1 MISSSSC
8 FCLLFGASP
17 WGLHGMVC
25 LSVPG
30 ELWVTR
36 NFSFNG
42 TGFRSQL
49 LSHFY
54 MNKLRTRHRSKRPRF
69 WSQLLLTV
77 WMILH
82 KFNHHIKKKKKKRK
96 AGERCRLCFLQVPS
110 SLVSLWRQVEW
121 PEFQPL
127 NSREA
132 ERQAAVETLHASQ
145 TTSYKSTAYTCL
157 SGKWAEK
164 GIHFRKSNCVKEL
177 IPEES
182 WIDSPLRRLVSCDEQ
197 SCRENL
203 HIHNSITLVDNK
215 FPNGT
220 RATLMSGKMQMLWN
234 NFTMDANGSSVLT
247 LSLKW
252 PETCKED
259 PVRSDSIVQLLRHTI
274 RKTLKIQ
281 SRNPEFGGLGI
292 FACRAKM
299 DPFLTLAAG

>member
-177 IPEES
+177 IPEKSLGLIVHWEGL
-182 WIDSPLRRLVSCDEQ
+182 SPVTNNPAEKICTSTTQ
-197 SCRENL
+197 L
-203 HIHNSITLVDNK
+203 HWLTTS
-215 FPNGT
+215 
-220 RATLMSGKMQMLWN
+220 SQMAHGPPWCLERC
-234 NFTMDANGSSVLT
+234 
-247 LSLKW
+247 KCC
-252 PETCKED
+252 ETISQWTQME
-259 PVRSDSIVQLLRHTI
+259 VQ
-274 RKTLKIQ
+274 
-281 SRNPEFGGLGI
+281 
-292 FACRAKM
+292 C
-299 DPFLTLAAG
+299 